1 MMDMSSYLLSF
12 LAFLIVCLLFI
23 IVLLIRNHV
32 DEKSLIATPSIN
44 KDEAILT
51 AYASV
56 KINASADDVFRVI
69 TSFKKYGSG
78 YSQYEFEHDQERL
91 PTVGARGIYSFRVE
105 DIRDRRVPVVLTVLD
120 PAQRK
125 MGAKTTQY
133 PGWLLGSER
142 VQEVV
147 AVKGKT
153 TVCEYRTWLT
163 LEGIAAYYPLLT
175 AKEEMADVVRD
186 AAIELKMFIESRN
199 RKV

>member
-1 MMDMSSYLLSF
+1 MKDMSSYLFWF
-12 LAFLIVCLLFI
+12 LAFLIICLLFI
-23 IVLLIRNHV
+23 IVLLIQNHV

-44 KDEAILT
+44 KDDAVLT

-69 TSFKKYGSG
+69 TSFQKYGSG
-78 YSQYEFEHDQERL
+78 YSQYEFELDQEKM
-91 PTVGARGIYSFRVE
+91 PAVGARGMYTFRVE

-120 PAQRK
+120 PAHRK
-125 MGAKTTQY
+125 MVAKTTQY

-153 TVCEYRTWLT
+153 NVCEYRTWMT
-163 LEGIAAYYPLLT
+163 LQGIAAYYPLLT
-175 AKEEMADVVRD
+175 AKEEMGDIVRD
-186 AAIELKMFIESRN
+186 AATELKMFVESRN
-199 RKV
+199 RKG